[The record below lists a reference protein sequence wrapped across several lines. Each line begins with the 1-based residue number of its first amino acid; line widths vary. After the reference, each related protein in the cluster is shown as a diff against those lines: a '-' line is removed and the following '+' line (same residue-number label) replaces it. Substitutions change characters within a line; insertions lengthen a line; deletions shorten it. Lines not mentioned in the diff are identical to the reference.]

1 MSLNTSHIAYSLD
14 DICIVPTGTSYIES
28 RKNCIPFYENFTYTN
43 GELSEM
49 HKTLPI
55 FTAPMTSVIGE
66 NNINTFL
73 ENSITPVIPRSVPF
87 SQRISYA
94 TKQKY
99 FVAFSLKEAEW
110 FVRNFEVLRNPSA
123 PYKICIDV
131 ANGNMDPLLKIICAL
146 KELYHNDL
154 IIMSGNVA
162 NCESYNSLSYFGCDY
177 VRVSVGS
184 GSACTTATNTGIYM
198 PMASLIDDCKS
209 CGCQA
214 KIVADGGLNSYR
226 NIIKA
231 LALGADF
238 VMLGGMLNKLSD
250 SAGEVV
256 TSQTGKKY
264 KVHFGMASTKGQIA
278 LGKENSL
285 TPPEGK
291 VVYSE
296 MSKNSIADF
305 SKEFSHYLC
314 SAMSYC
320 GKGQLEEFIGNV
332 ELCVMSPNAA
342 KQYNQSR
349 EDDIPVDMGNA
360 QIIL

>member
-1 MSLNTSHIAYSLD
+1 MSLITSRIAYSLD
-14 DICIVPTGTSYIES
+14 DVCIVPAGTSYIES

-43 GELSEM
+43 GELSEI

-66 NNINTFL
+66 NNINAFL
-73 ENSITPVIPRSVPF
+73 ENNITPVIPRSVPF
-87 SQRISYA
+87 SQRVSYV

-110 FVRNFEVLRNPSA
+110 FVSNFEVLRNPSI

-131 ANGNMDPLLKIICAL
+131 ANGNMDPLLKIITTL
-146 KELYHNDL
+146 KELYHTDM

-162 NCESYNSLSYFGCDY
+162 HSDSYRNLSYYGCNY

-209 CGCQA
+209 HGCQA

-238 VMLGGMLNKLSD
+238 VMLGGMLNKLTD

-264 KVHFGMASTKGQIA
+264 KIHFGMASTRGQIA

-305 SKEFSHYLC
+305 SKEFSHYLR

-320 GKGQLEEFIGNV
+320 GKGMLDEFVGNV
-332 ELCVMSPNAA
+332 ELYIMSPNAA

-349 EDDIPVDMGNA
+349 EDDMPTDIGNA

>member
-28 RKNCIPFYENFTYTN
+28 RKICIPLYENFKYTN
-43 GELSEM
+43 GELSEI

-73 ENSITPVIPRSVPF
+73 ENNITPVIPRSVPF

-99 FVAFSLKEAEW
+99 FVAFSLKEVEW
-110 FVRNFEVLRNPSA
+110 FISNIEVLRNPSV

-131 ANGNMDPLLKIICAL
+131 ANGNMNPLLNIICTL

-162 NCESYNSLSYFGCDY
+162 NGESYNSLSYFGCDY

-296 MSKNSIADF
+296 MSKSSIADF
-305 SKEFSHYLC
+305 SNEFSHYLR

-332 ELCVMSPNAA
+332 ELRVMSPNAA

>member
-1 MSLNTSHIAYSLD
+1 MSLNTNHIVYSLD
-14 DICIVPTGTSYIES
+14 DICIVPTSTSYIES
-28 RKNCIPFYENFTYTN
+28 RKICIPFYENFTYTN
-43 GELSEM
+43 GKSSET

-66 NNINTFL
+66 NNIHTFL
-73 ENSITPVIPRSVPF
+73 ENNITPIIPRSVPY
-87 SQRISYA
+87 SQRILYA
-94 TKQKY
+94 TVQKY
-99 FVAFSLKEAEW
+99 FVAFSLKEVEW
-110 FVRNFEVLRNPSA
+110 FISNIEFLRNPSA

-131 ANGNMDPLLKIICAL
+131 ANGNMDSLLRIIARL
-146 KELYHNDL
+146 RELYYSDM

-162 NCESYNSLSYFGCDY
+162 NVESYRNLNYYGCNY

-209 CGCQA
+209 YGGQA
-214 KIVADGGLNSYR
+214 KIIADGGLNSYR

-291 VVYSE
+291 IVYSE

-305 SKEFSHYLC
+305 SKEFSHYLR

-320 GKGQLEEFIGNV
+320 GKGTLDEFVGNV
-332 ELCVMSPNAA
+332 ELRVMSPNAA